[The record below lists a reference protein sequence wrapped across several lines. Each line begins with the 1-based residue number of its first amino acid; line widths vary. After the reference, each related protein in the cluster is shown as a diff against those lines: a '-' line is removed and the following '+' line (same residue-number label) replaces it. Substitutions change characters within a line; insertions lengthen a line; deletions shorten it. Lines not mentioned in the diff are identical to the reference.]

1 MTVLTNSDLL
11 AISRLLDQKVGRR
24 LDRLEEKVEQ
34 LDKRLTSVEEKVD
47 RLDKRLTS
55 VEEKMEQLDKRLT
68 SVEEKVGQ
76 LDKRL
81 TSVEEKMVQHGKSMR
96 TLNHKIRH
104 MEILTENDIVPRIK
118 NIELC
123 YAGTY
128 ERYSLYV
135 EKIDGLCT
143 DVDLLKK
150 VVQEHSEK
158 L

>member
-11 AISRLLDQKVGRR
+11 AISRLLDQKVGQR

-47 RLDKRLTS
+47 RLDKSLTS
-55 VEEKMEQLDKRLT
+55 VEEKK
-68 SVEEKVGQ
+68 
-76 LDKRL
+76 
-81 TSVEEKMVQHGKSMR
+81 VQHGKSMR

>member
-34 LDKRLTSVEEKVD
+34 LDKRV
-47 RLDKRLTS
+47 
-55 VEEKMEQLDKRLT
+55 
-68 SVEEKVGQ
+68 
-76 LDKRL
+76 

>member
-55 VEEKMEQLDKRLT
+55 VEEK
-68 SVEEKVGQ
+68 V
-76 LDKRL
+76 
-81 TSVEEKMVQHGKSMR
+81 VQHGKSMR

-128 ERYSLYV
+128 ERYSPYV

>member
-11 AISRLLDQKVGRR
+11 AISRLLDQKVGQR

-55 VEEKMEQLDKRLT
+55 VEEK
-68 SVEEKVGQ
+68 VEQ

>member
-47 RLDKRLTS
+47 R
-55 VEEKMEQLDKRLT
+55 
-68 SVEEKVGQ
+68 

>member
-11 AISRLLDQKVGRR
+11 AISRLLDQKVGQR

-55 VEEKMEQLDKRLT
+55 VEEK
-68 SVEEKVGQ
+68 V
-76 LDKRL
+76 
-81 TSVEEKMVQHGKSMR
+81 VQHGKSMR

-118 NIELC
+118 NIERC